1 MRIWLIG
8 ADQTGTEVLR
18 QLKKNPTI
26 DVIVSDAIERPKAVV
41 ERVIAK
47 VDYVENVSPINLN
60 QLARRVQP
68 DLILIDAS
76 AAKRD
81 IGRLSGGHF
90 FAEAL
95 LTEMAAGSEVP
106 CLVL

>member
-26 DVIVSDAIERPKAVV
+26 DVIVSDAIERPKAVM

-76 AAKRD
+76 AATRD
-81 IGRLSGGHF
+81 MGRLSGGHV

-95 LTEMAAGSEVP
+95 QAEMVAGSEAP